1 MWIIVHRFEMELES
15 QQTVQTAAAAE
26 EAVETERGHNAGG
39 RGHQAQAQRADEG
52 SEFGAVDRHE
62 QKYQPQQQPDD
73 TLTGEQDG
81 DECAI

>member
-26 EAVETERGHNAGG
+26 EAGETEW
-39 RGHQAQAQRADEG
+39 GHQTQAQRADEG
-52 SEFGAVDRHE
+52 SEFGVVDRHE
-62 QKYQPQQQPDD
+62 QKYQQQQQQDD